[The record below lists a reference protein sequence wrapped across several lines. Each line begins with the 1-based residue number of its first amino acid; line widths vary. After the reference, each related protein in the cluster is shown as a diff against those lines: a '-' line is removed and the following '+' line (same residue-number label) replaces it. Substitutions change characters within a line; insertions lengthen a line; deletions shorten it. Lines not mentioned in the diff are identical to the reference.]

1 MDIDKPAGW
10 YTDTENKEH
19 LRYWDGEA
27 WTKFIRSADLNEQ
40 LPMETSTKV
49 GIGIIVLVVILAAIA
64 CIALG
69 VSSSASENTTSDKT
83 TSSASSYENNTS
95 EKTTSSSSST
105 SNAAAD
111 IDKEMRE
118 YTDDEADFTI
128 TFPSDWRIVSEE
140 DREDLGYDSD
150 TFAYLYCDDGSNC
163 EYIWGDKFSGY
174 KGKKITD
181 FSKEATSEMY
191 SDAMSV
197 DSVKKKK
204 LDSGTYYVTKG
215 TDEDN
220 NYYVV
225 YDIVKNGYHIS
236 FSYASTGGKSETP
249 HLSDFKEMVNN
260 ASYK

>member
-10 YTDTENKEH
+10 YTDAENHDH
-19 LRYWDGEA
+19 LRYWDGKA

-69 VSSSASENTTSDKT
+69 VSSSTSDET
-83 TSSASSYENNTS
+83 TSSASPYENTTS
-95 EKTTSSSSST
+95 EKTTTSSRAMSG
-105 SNAAAD
+105 AAAD
-111 IDKEMRE
+111 AAKKIRE

-128 TFPSDWRIVSEE
+128 AFPSGWTIVSEE
-140 DREDLGYDSD
+140 DREELGYDSD

-163 EYIWGDKFSGY
+163 EYIWGRKSSGY
-174 KGKKITD
+174 DGMKVTD
-181 FSKEATSEMY
+181 FSKEAVSEMY
-191 SDAMSV
+191 SEAMTV

-225 YDIVKNGYHIS
+225 YDIIKNGYQIR
-236 FSYASTGGKSETP
+236 FRYASTGGKSETP
-249 HLSDFKEMVNN
+249 HLSDFKDMVDN